1 MAKWFR
7 SILILSL
14 IFVFSAFLTSA
25 QEDGG
30 ELSDGEEVE
39 IEVDG
44 EEELVFTYDADAG
57 DVITVLVDANDD
69 SDTVMTV
76 FNPDGDEVARD
87 DDNGR
92 GTNPAIVRVELEED
106 GEYTL
111 VLTMWSDDEEL
122 DDEFEVTLYLV
133 DKLDLS
139 DGPQTTVLGDDTEFD
154 RMVFEAEEDV
164 RYIVTVT
171 TDDTLDSTLYIDIIE
186 ESDFFAGTRIQLMGT
201 MGAFLFEASEDGE
214 IVFEL
219 DMFSFSG
226 DEYEITI
233 EISEYEE

>member
-1 MAKWFR
+1 MVKWFR

-14 IFVFSAFLTSA
+14 IFVFSALVTSA

-30 ELSDGEEVE
+30 ELTDGEEVE

-44 EEELVFTYDADAG
+44 EDELIFTYDGEEG
-57 DVITVLVDANDD
+57 DVITVLVDADDD
-69 SDTVMTV
+69 SDTVLTLY
-76 FNPDGDEVARD
+76 NEDGDEIARD
-87 DDNGR
+87 DDNGP
-92 GTNPAIVRVELEED
+92 GTNPALVRVELEED

-122 DDEFEVTLYLV
+122 DDEFEVTLFLV

-139 DGPQTTVLGDDTEFD
+139 EGPQTTVLGDDFEFD

-171 TDDTLDSTLYIDIIE
+171 TDDVLNSTLYIDIIE
-186 ESDFFAGTRIQLMGT
+186 ESDFFAGTRIQINGT
-201 MGAFLFEASEDGE
+201 IGAFIFEAEEDGE

-219 DMFSFSG
+219 DLFSFGG

-233 EISEYEE
+233 EVTEE